1 MGSVVQ
7 RSSLEQKG
15 GREWAGKSEIRVG
28 GGMEGRRD
36 QDRWQ
41 RQGDPEGRGETGMTG
56 KSLAIKDKKLQR
68 HKTGTENRNL
78 TVARQV
84 RSS

>member
-36 QDRWQ
+36 QDRRQ
-41 RQGDPEGRGETGMTG
+41 RQGDPERGGE
-56 KSLAIKDKKLQR
+56 KW
-68 HKTGTENRNL
+68 E
-78 TVARQV
+78 
-84 RSS
+84 